1 MNYFE
6 IFGLPTKY
14 NLDENNLSERYIQKQ
29 KSLFSANS
37 NDISVINVAYNV
49 LKDPI
54 KRGEYYL
61 GLYNRDYNK
70 MPEELAFQMFNMR
83 EKYENLLSKK
93 AKQDFQ
99 IKLRQSLDNELE
111 ALSKLSD
118 DIEKFQEKFIKIKFL
133 DSFLGKIREDV
144 YNRN

>member
-6 IFGLPTKY
+6 IFDLPTKY
-14 NLDENNLSERYIQKQ
+14 NLDENNLSKRYMQKQ

-37 NDISVINVAYNV
+37 NNISVINVAYNV
-49 LKDPI
+49 LKNPI

-61 GLYNRDYNK
+61 GLYNRDCNK
-70 MPEELAFQMFNMR
+70 MSEELAFQMFNMR
-83 EKYENLLSKK
+83 DEYENLLNKK
-93 AKQDFQ
+93 EKQDFQ

-118 DIEKFQEKFIKIKFL
+118 DIDKFQEKFIKIKFL
-133 DSFLGKIREDV
+133 DSFLGKIKEDV
-144 YNRN
+144 YSRD